1 MLYLCSGQNDLVH
14 QYECSVLSNDKSTVI
29 NLCRKMTV
37 TYYYITHQ
45 VTSAG
50 LTIMHLEYSN
60 VLSPYP
66 TPHPSP
72 YPSEMWFEMRH
83 PSTFMKLHW
92 NFKILFFYFQ
102 YFMFVILQLFNII
115 LIYMGA
121 VECLK
126 EKAEHECIYILLLI
140 ILYKEDVD
148 IECDIF
154 FLLSPCATCFLSN
167 WVINHTYCSL

>member
-1 MLYLCSGQNDLVH
+1 MLYICSGQNDLVH

-72 YPSEMWFEMRH
+72 YPSEIVIWNETSVH
-83 PSTFMKLHW
+83 IHEVALKLQ
-92 NFKILFFYFQ
+92 NIFFYFQ

-126 EKAEHECIYILLLI
+126 EKAEHECIY
-140 ILYKEDVD
+140 Y
-148 IECDIF
+148 
-154 FLLSPCATCFLSN
+154 
-167 WVINHTYCSL
+167 YY

>member
-1 MLYLCSGQNDLVH
+1 MTENFDRAKTWLKKLREIRFSVGHISWPFNLDLMLYLCSGQNDLVH

-72 YPSEMWFEMRH
+72 YPSEIVI
-83 PSTFMKLHW
+83 W
-92 NFKILFFYFQ
+92 NETSVHIHEVALEFQNIFFYFQ

-126 EKAEHECIYILLLI
+126 EKAEHECIY
-140 ILYKEDVD
+140 Y
-148 IECDIF
+148 
-154 FLLSPCATCFLSN
+154 
-167 WVINHTYCSL
+167 YY